1 MGSSS
6 VPPRCRWGRRVY
18 NVSRGSSLLDSARRA
33 VRPFTSLRAAATAV
47 LGVSGALAAAAVP
60 AAPPATRT
68 RGAGNADPG
77 RLVLADGFD
86 HGNFGGWTRVVRSGD
101 ARVRIRASAVAA
113 RGCVAAI
120 HVTARAGSRG
130 SVVKALP
137 AGTRQI
143 WATGWFDITRRGAK
157 RTSNVPTFR
166 FFSGATRVLDVSRQN
181 GTGALFVRWRSGRGF
196 SVHGTGRTITLRR
209 WFQIK
214 VHAVANGARS
224 QVTVWLNG
232 VPVLTRTGG
241 ATGFA
246 SFGRA
251 TTLSALRLGPSTSA
265 DGDFAAD
272 DIVAKIAEPRSR
284 TAIGSIRIPRWRAR
298 PRAAR
303 MAPCWSSTTTRRR
316 RTRSRC
322 ASCSASS
329 GWRLSAS
336 RCRSTPSGRSGTASS
351 PVRDRPVPRRRRPR
365 PDGVEHDPALP
376 RGARGSRRPLPQRAP
391 GARAGDELL
400 DALSLQVR
408 PALWMPSSR

>member
-1 MGSSS
+1 MMGSSTRPS
-6 VPPRCRWGRRVY
+6 ALSRGARRV
-18 NVSRGSSLLDSARRA
+18 STTPRGSSLFESARRA
-33 VRPFTSLRAAATAV
+33 VRPFTSLRDAATAV
-47 LGVSGALAAAAVP
+47 LGVAGALAAAAVP
-60 AAPPATRT
+60 ASAACNAHNSAPA
-68 RGAGNADPG
+68 NADPG

-101 ARVRIRASAVAA
+101 ARVRVRASAVAA

-251 TTLSALRLGPSTSA
+251 TTLSALRLGA
-265 DGDFAAD
+265 EHLRQDGDFAAD
-272 DIVAKIAEPRSR
+272 DIVAKIA
-284 TAIGSIRIPRWRAR
+284 
-298 PRAAR
+298 
-303 MAPCWSSTTTRRR
+303 
-316 RTRSRC
+316 
-322 ASCSASS
+322 
-329 GWRLSAS
+329 
-336 RCRSTPSGRSGTASS
+336 
-351 PVRDRPVPRRRRPR
+351 
-365 PDGVEHDPALP
+365 
-376 RGARGSRRPLPQRAP
+376 
-391 GARAGDELL
+391 
-400 DALSLQVR
+400 
-408 PALWMPSSR
+408 